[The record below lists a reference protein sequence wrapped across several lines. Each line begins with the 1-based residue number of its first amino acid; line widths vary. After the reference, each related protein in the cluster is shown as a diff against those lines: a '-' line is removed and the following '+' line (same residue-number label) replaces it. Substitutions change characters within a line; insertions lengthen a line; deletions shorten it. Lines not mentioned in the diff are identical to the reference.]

1 MTPWLVRRTLAALLL
16 VLLVV
21 SAVFFVVRLA
31 PGDPLDQVVAEETRG
46 EDKELLRERLG
57 LGRPL
62 WRQYGAWLGG
72 VLRGDFGASLR
83 QHRPVSEI
91 VAEALP
97 PTLLLTVTAYALHLL
112 LAVATALVLVL
123 RAGRPGARILH
134 DAGLALYSMPTFWL
148 GSMLILL
155 LARQAGWFPAGGM
168 QAPDAAYLGAGA
180 RALDVLHHLT
190 LPVLTLA
197 LGSFMGTAR
206 HLRASLTEVLASDHI
221 LAARARGLPERTVLV
236 RHGLRNALLPVIT
249 LAGLSLP
256 FLLGGAV
263 VIEIVFG
270 WPGMGRVTLEA
281 IQARDYPVVMAT
293 TTVAAVTV
301 VSGSLLADVLYRWA
315 DPRVRLG
322 DGEGGA

>member
-1 MTPWLVRRTLAALLL
+1 MTLWLARRTLAALLL

-31 PGDPLDQVVAEETRG
+31 PGDPLDQAVLEETTGADR
-46 EDKELLRERLG
+46 ELMRERLG
-57 LGRPL
+57 LAGPL
-62 WRQYGAWLGG
+62 GRQYLAWVGG
-72 VLRGDFGASLR
+72 VARGDFGASLR
-83 QHRPVSEI
+83 QHRPVAEI
-91 VAEALP
+91 LAEALP
-97 PTLLLTVTAYALHLL
+97 PTLLLTVTAYLLHLL

-123 RAGRPGARILH
+123 RAGRPSARFLH

-155 LARQAGWFPAGGM
+155 LARQLGWFPAGGM
-168 QAPDAAYLGAGA
+168 QAADAPYLPAGA
-180 RALDVLHHLT
+180 RLADLLHHLV

-206 HLRASLTEVLASDHI
+206 HLRASLAEVMAQDHI
-221 LAARARGLPERTVLV
+221 LAARARGLPERTVLI

-263 VIEIVFG
+263 VVEIVFG

-281 IQARDYPVVMAT
+281 IWARDYPVVMAT
-293 TTVAAVTV
+293 TTVAALTV
-301 VSGSLLADVLYRWA
+301 VAGSLLADVLYRWA

-322 DGEGGA
+322 VDGESP